1 MVSFSE
7 SKNQLPSL
15 KLFWTHIQSFH
26 LPLVIE
32 IIWTKKYELPKD
44 ANNSFRAAAPWL
56 PLRGQLE
63 PHCSLGKCVMPH
75 VVCGTFHRL
84 FPEMNNTT
92 ENTPDECKPK
102 GPFNLNLIISGLL
115 VPMAKEYRAV
125 LDSFTICFFL
135 EYFFCLWRYTKQSN
149 ISIAL
154 MCSNTT
160 LQVKGPRAVG
170 GTCLGSHIH
179 HYH

>member
-32 IIWTKKYELPKD
+32 IIWTKKYELPTD
-44 ANNSFRAAAPWL
+44 ANKSFRAAAPWL

-63 PHCSLGKCVMPH
+63 PHCSLGKCVTPH

-84 FPEMNNTT
+84 FPAMNNTT
-92 ENTPDECKPK
+92 ENTPDERKLQPK
-102 GPFNLNLIISGLL
+102 GLFNLNLIISGFL
-115 VPMAKEYRAV
+115 VLMAKSTGLFWTPSQYASFWNIFLPLAV
-125 LDSFTICFFL
+125 HQTIKHQHST
-135 EYFFCLWRYTKQSN
+135 YVQ
-149 ISIAL
+149 
-154 MCSNTT
+154 
-160 LQVKGPRAVG
+160 
-170 GTCLGSHIH
+170 
-179 HYH
+179 